1 MKSLIWFDWSK
12 HLNILGSH
20 SMFSITETIN
30 SRSDD
35 IEVRAGFDYLTLIL
49 TLHQNLQKIQTG
61 TDIKGLLS
69 LSQFSQSHHSAH
81 APPHVGGTEKRHK
94 CRERFRII

>member
-1 MKSLIWFDWSK
+1 
-12 HLNILGSH
+12 
-20 SMFSITETIN
+20 MFSITETIN

-35 IEVRAGFDYLTLIL
+35 IEVTPGFDYLTLIL
-49 TLHQNLQKIQTG
+49 TLHQNLQWIQTG
-61 TDIKGLLS
+61 TDIKSRHS

-81 APPHVGGTEKRHK
+81 ALPHVRGKEKRQK